1 MENQGIR
8 QNPSRKECEDII
20 RRILMTEVLEK
31 GTNEHFKNA
40 TDFLAYFQSLYPAS
54 DSLTKQVQRAVKA
67 LNMPK
72 DDRGYYIINK
82 TAEQLQQDK
91 ELSFMLKKT
100 HANCVSLDEYETL
113 FLEVAPTYK
122 DYLLQL
128 LKESVTFSDKYIT
141 ILDTSNGLLFYT
153 KNKTQLKVLLD
164 SLIRR

>member
-1 MENQGIR
+1 MENHGIR

-40 TDFLAYFQSLYPAS
+40 TDFLTYFQSLYPAS

-100 HANCVSLDEYETL
+100 RAKCVSLDECETL

-128 LKESVTFSDKYIT
+128 LRESVTFSDKYIT
-141 ILDTSNGLLFYT
+141 ILDSSNGLLFYT
-153 KNKTQLKVLLD
+153 KSKAQLKVLLD
-164 SLIRR
+164 SLIHR